1 MIININNKDNIRMKK
16 RVLIISINRIR
27 KDKHLNKV

>member
-16 RVLIISINRIR
+16 RVLIININQIR